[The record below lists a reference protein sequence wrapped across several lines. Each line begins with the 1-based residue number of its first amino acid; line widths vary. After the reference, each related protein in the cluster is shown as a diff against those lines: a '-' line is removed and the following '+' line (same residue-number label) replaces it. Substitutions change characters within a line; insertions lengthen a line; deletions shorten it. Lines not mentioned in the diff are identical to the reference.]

1 MRLTRFLFSTSIIW
15 LASTQAIFA
24 QSAQELAYNKY
35 GYREWGVLIG
45 VIAFVVLLLVFVA
58 IGEKIASK
66 RGKTLF
72 RSAHRWGTKANEDP
86 FRFNI
91 ARSVGEWRS
100 SRKK

>member
-1 MRLTRFLFSTSIIW
+1 MVITW

-24 QSAQELAYNKY
+24 QEVGLTSEELTYNKY

-45 VIAFVVLLLVFVA
+45 IVAFLVILIVFV
-58 IGEKIASK
+58 IVGEKIASK

-72 RSAHRWGTKANEDP
+72 RSAVKWGTKANEDP

-91 ARSVGEWRS
+91 ARSVSEWRS
-100 SRKK
+100 SRRK